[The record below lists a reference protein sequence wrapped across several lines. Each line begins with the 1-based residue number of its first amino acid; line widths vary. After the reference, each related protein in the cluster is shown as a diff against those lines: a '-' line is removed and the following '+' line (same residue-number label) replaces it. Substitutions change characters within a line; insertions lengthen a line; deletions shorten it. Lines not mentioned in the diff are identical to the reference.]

1 MRRSGCGELKGIRS
15 RTAIWKP
22 VTGLCSE
29 ALAYARA
36 HGRLDDADRFG
47 RASTHWL
54 RHTCAK
60 GLAHAVRDGPNAP
73 AALESINH
81 SDLRTCGQYVR
92 RRTRET
98 RAGEAAA
105 PFTCDTVTVGV
116 ARLLE
121 AAAH

>member
-1 MRRSGCGELKGIRS
+1 M
-15 RTAIWKP
+15 AIWKP

-36 HGRLDDADRFG
+36 DGRLVDADRFG

-60 GLAHAVRDGPNAP
+60 GIAHAVRDGLNAP

-81 SDLRTCGQYVR
+81 SDLRTCGPAASTFDDEPLKRALATQLPR
-92 RRTRET
+92 SRATR
-98 RAGEAAA
+98 
-105 PFTCDTVTVGV
+105 
-116 ARLLE
+116 
-121 AAAH
+121 